1 MGKETRDTRNDKA
14 GAGGDDLEDG
24 LDKASEQVA
33 QLKDEALASL
43 FIEANAEAQLPN
55 NPPFR
60 DLFIEDEK
68 EHKVHHIEEEE
79 PSPEFLQQLYDSLTR
94 KEIHHKK
101 LLEENTPTNRAL
113 RLLNSIKSII
123 KLPTYQEEDP
133 IIPPN

>member
-14 GAGGDDLEDG
+14 GGGDDLEDG

-33 QLKDEALASL
+33 QLSDETLAKL

-60 DLFIEDEK
+60 DLFIEEEK

-79 PSPEFLQQLYDSLTR
+79 PDPEFLKQIYDSLTR

-113 RLLNSIKSII
+113 RLLSSLRSLV
-123 KLPTYQEEDP
+123 KLPTYHEEDP
-133 IIPPN
+133 IVPAN